1 MCDVLL
7 LGSVPHLEKRETI
20 VLFLHIVVREVHIL
34 SEHGLI
40 VMSFILFTPEQR
52 LSKSEQPQKNKY
64 VYNIESYPDCSR
76 GNTTCTQSMARQEY

>member
-20 VLFLHIVVREVHIL
+20 VLFLHIVVRDIHIL

-40 VMSFILFTPEQR
+40 VMSHTIYPCTEFEQIR
-52 LSKSEQPQKNKY
+52 ITF
-64 VYNIESYPDCSR
+64 NIP
-76 GNTTCTQSMARQEY
+76 GIFQ